1 LENSKMQKVTSTKPN
16 SEWDTILRSK
26 EKWFRIDLKG
36 IWA

>member
-1 LENSKMQKVTSTKPN
+1 MQKATSTEPN
-16 SEWDTILRSK
+16 SGWDTILRSK